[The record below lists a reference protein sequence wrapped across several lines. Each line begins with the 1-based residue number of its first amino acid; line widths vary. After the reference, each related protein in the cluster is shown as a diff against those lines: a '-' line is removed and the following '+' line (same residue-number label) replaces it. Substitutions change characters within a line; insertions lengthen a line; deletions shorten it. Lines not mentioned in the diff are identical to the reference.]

1 LDLKL
6 GCSGWSYDEWVGP
19 LYPDKMRK
27 FSYYNRL
34 FRAAEIDSTFYS
46 YPTPGMIL
54 GLARSSATDY
64 TFTAKFPQL
73 ITHEAQLE
81 PSAQL
86 NDDTNRFLELMRPLG
101 RARKIGAL
109 LLQLP
114 PSFAYERL
122 GDLASFLEGLPS
134 DFRYAVE
141 FRHPS
146 WLKEETWSLLRKH
159 NVAYTIVD
167 EPLLPPDV
175 QITADFA
182 YVRWHGHGTAPWFN
196 FRYKDEQLQEWVPK
210 INEIGRQT
218 KETYGF
224 FNNHFHGYAPE
235 NCLRIMEM
243 LGVATPEQAAAR
255 KRITEYIDRSQR
267 AKRAKQAKL
276 QTSEAEAEA
285 QAKPPKSGVERLLA
299 ALMDPTR
306 LKRAREIPT
315 AEITLDEGTGSIVR
329 GHVRD
334 YVIVIDCDARMIEH
348 DCDDWAKGLGE
359 KRLCK
364 HLAAFLLALPG
375 ESAHTILRRLSLERD
390 KWKFKMADKGN
401 A

>member
-1 LDLKL
+1 MDLKL

-34 FRAAEIDSTFYS
+34 FRTAEIDSTFYR

-54 GLARSSATDY
+54 GLARSSATDFV
-64 TFTAKFPQL
+64 FTAKFPQL

-86 NDDTNRFLELMRPLG
+86 NDDTERFLEMMRPLG

-114 PSFAYERL
+114 PSFAYERVD
-122 GDLASFLEGLPS
+122 DLASFLEALPS
-134 DFRYAVE
+134 DFRYAAE

-146 WLKEETWSLLRKH
+146 WLREETWSLLRKH
-159 NVAYTIVD
+159 GVAYTIVD

-243 LGVATPEQAAAR
+243 LGIATPEQAAAR
-255 KRITEYIDRSQR
+255 KRITDYIDGSQK
-267 AKRAKQAKL
+267 AKRVKQAKL
-276 QTSEAEAEA
+276 QTSEARA
-285 QAKPPKSGVERLLA
+285 QAMPPKTGVDKPLM

-315 AEITLDEGTGSIVR
+315 AEIALDEVTSSIVR

-334 YVIVIDCDARMIEH
+334 YTIVIDCEARSIEH

-359 KRLCK
+359 KRMCK
-364 HLAAFLLALPG
+364 HLGAFLLALPS
-375 ESAHTILRRLSLERD
+375 ESAHTILQRLSLERG
-390 KWKFKMADKGN
+390 KWKFKMAEKGSK
-401 A
+401 